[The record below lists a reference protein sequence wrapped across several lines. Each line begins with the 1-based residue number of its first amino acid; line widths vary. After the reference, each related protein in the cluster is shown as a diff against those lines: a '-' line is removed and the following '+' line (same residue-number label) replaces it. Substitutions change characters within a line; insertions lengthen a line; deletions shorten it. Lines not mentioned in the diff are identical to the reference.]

1 MITTTM
7 TRASP
12 QQILELVVVLV
23 LTFAFMNFGPSV
35 LLDQHRID
43 LKTFDTIVNNIVF
56 LLPIY
61 FVLRFNRLGVVTGA
75 ISLWLLLWLEGHVL
89 FVYDKER
96 EGALLDSIWI
106 LFGWIFC
113 YFYSAF
119 IYLLKFGALKLLD
132 LITQRKT
139 L

>member
-12 QQILELVVVLV
+12 QRILELIAVLV

-43 LKTFDTIVNNIVF
+43 LKTFDTIVNNIAF

-61 FVLRFNRLGVVTGA
+61 FVLRFNRLGVATGA

-113 YFYSAF
+113 YVYSAF

>member
-12 QQILELVVVLV
+12 QRILELIAVLV

-43 LKTFDTIVNNIVF
+43 LKTFDTIVNNIAF

-61 FVLRFNRLGVVTGA
+61 FVLRFNRLGVATGA
-75 ISLWLLLWLEGHVL
+75 ISLWLLLWLEGRVL
-89 FVYDKER
+89 FVYDKEKSVR
-96 EGALLDSIWI
+96 AHSSIR
-106 LFGWIFC
+106 FG
-113 YFYSAF
+113 YSLVGFFVTSIAHSF
-119 IYLLKFGALKLLD
+119 ICSSSVL
-132 LITQRKT
+132 
-139 L
+139 